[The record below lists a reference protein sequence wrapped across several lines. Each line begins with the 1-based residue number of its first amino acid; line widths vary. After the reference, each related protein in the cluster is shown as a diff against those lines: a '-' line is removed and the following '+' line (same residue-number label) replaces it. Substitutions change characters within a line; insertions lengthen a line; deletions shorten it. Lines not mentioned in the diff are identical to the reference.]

1 MALLVKF
8 IAVENKAEIDHEEYV
23 NIILSSLC
31 NAGLIKYMMLP
42 LEEMEDGG
50 SPVKELDDEGNV
62 FAVHFNSISNNKPD
76 NWEIYFCFGTYN
88 DSKQL
93 EIIIQSDTYTVELT
107 NDFLEKIKFEIKK
120 SIVKDWNTIIWLIDK
135 DSECLSFDLYARI
148 YTIENLLRELINEVM
163 VKQYGTMWW
172 DWLIPYDMK
181 EKHRARLKEYKAK
194 IRSFNNVDDRLMSID
209 IDDLS
214 RILTLVRYKWN
225 PEYSE
230 EVNGLLNGVQ
240 KCVDSKLRELLEE
253 QRVEDVNLWETH
265 FSKYLP
271 EDFVS
276 NFKLFSKDRN
286 HVMHNKLIDR
296 VAYRTMK
303 ELAEK
308 IEINLLEALEKQRKL
323 VLSKEEKKQI
333 ERKQQMERD
342 MLEAAD
348 HECRENDAG
357 VSIRSQDEIRELF
370 QESVEEFVTALTE
383 ELRFREDIEVE
394 EEDTSLSEDEGPLL
408 MIWSKV
414 DQKELHISYRLS
426 IVDGEGADSVL
437 QILCKGQTY
446 DFCENINYVNAE
458 VEKDED
464 SGLYVA
470 IIHDELSGVDDA
482 AEALYGFI
490 EDELQDYC
498 EIVSQEDLVESVPC
512 SECGEECICT
522 NENLLEVGTCVNCG
536 HVNEI
541 YQCNRC
547 GAWFNAEWDG
557 SHGEDGISF
566 CQNCLDYVEAE

>member
-23 NIILSSLC
+23 NKILSSLY
-31 NAGLIKYMMLP
+31 NAGLIKYMMMP
-42 LEEMEDGG
+42 LEEMGDGG

-93 EIIIQSDTYTVELT
+93 EIIIQSDTYTVELA

-135 DSECLSFDLYARI
+135 DSECLSFDLYSRI
-148 YTIENLLRELINEVM
+148 YMIENLLRELINEVM

-308 IEINLLEALEKQRKL
+308 IESNLLEALEKQRKL

-357 VSIRSQDEIRELF
+357 VSIRSEDEIRELF

-394 EEDTSLSEDEGPLL
+394 EEDTSLSDDEGPLL

-426 IVDGEGADSVL
+426 IIDGEGTDSVL

-470 IIHDELSGVDDA
+470 IIQDELSGVDDA

-541 YQCNRC
+541 YQCDRC
-547 GAWFNAEWDG
+547 GEWFNADWDG
-557 SHGEDGISF
+557 SHDADGISF
-566 CQNCLDYVEAE
+566 CQNCLDYMEAE